1 MNVGNF
7 IVTIFDSLISLVH
20 VLYDF
25 LTTTFTVGE
34 TEVSVLG
41 LLAGVGITIGIIWSV
56 VTN

>member
-7 IVTIFDSLISLVH
+7 IITVFNSLLSLVE
-20 VLYDF
+20 VLYNF
-25 LTTTFTVGE
+25 LTVTFTIGE